1 MLTSEEQAEILKLAG
16 NLSRVSQSL
25 RLQCRSGT
33 ISEKSRR
40 EGVARAREKL
50 ADHLKEVG

>member
-1 MLTSEEQAEILKLAG
+1 MLNSEEQAHIRKLAD
-16 NLSRVSQSL
+16 NLSSVTQSL
-25 RLQCRSGT
+25 RLRCANHT

-50 ADHLKEVG
+50 ADYLKEVG